1 MVAASLV
8 ALQHLLY
15 VQVVMLDQASAVG
28 KPSLA
33 LMGSRFHVLQSCL
46 LHCLVQSA
54 QMKMALFLV
63 AMPAVNAQVT
73 AAIHAGDGR
82 ALMVAKATAP
92 PATSSLVVLDA

>member
-1 MVAASLV
+1 MV

-28 KPSLA
+28 KLSLA
-33 LMGSRFHVLQSCL
+33 LMGLRLHVLQSCL

-54 QMKMALFLV
+54 QMKTALFLV
-63 AMPAVNAQVT
+63 AMPVVNAQAT
-73 AAIHAGDGR
+73 AVIRAEDGR

-92 PATSSLVVLDA
+92 LATSSLVALDA